1 MGFLLEFVP
10 SGAAVEAAADLRIW
24 VAGRAYFTA
33 RARAMA
39 KALRRTRVAAGVRL

>member
-1 MGFLLEFVP
+1 MAFLPEFAP
-10 SGAAVEAAADLRIW
+10 SGAAAEAAADLRVW
-24 VAGRAYFTA
+24 VAGRAYSAA